1 MLSNCSSLET
11 EERQGLLR
19 DAAIKTLIL
28 YSSLVSK
35 TLDSVKK
42 TEEALK
48 KFIKV
53 RKQPS
58 NIIASTSSMSNM
70 AADVRDEDK
79 IRHQFS
85 IDAASFLEQI
95 SSLGIDISSVEEC
108 KTFQDM
114 ILIECATTSND

>member
-1 MLSNCSSLET
+1 MVNYCTSLET
-11 EERQGLLR
+11 EERQSLLR
-19 DAAIKTLIL
+19 EAAIGTLSL

-58 NIIASTSSMSNM
+58 NIGSSSASNM
-70 AADVRDEDK
+70 VADVRDEDK
-79 IRHQFS
+79 IRKQFS
-85 IDAASFLEQI
+85 IDAACFLEQM
-95 SSLGIDISSVEEC
+95 SALGINTADLDEC

-114 ILIECATTSND
+114 ISAECAISDE